1 MATPTNYTPK
11 RLVDPAQLTGAYT
24 ILYTSPASPAL
35 GTQVTSIKLVNT
47 GTAAVTA
54 TLNIVKSGGAV
65 DTTTMICDAFSV
77 PPDGLP
83 YEILTQ
89 PQAFYLNASDTIR
102 GLASTT
108 AIITYHMSGV
118 ELA

>member
-1 MATPTNYTPK
+1 MATPTSYTPK
-11 RLVDPAQLTGAYT
+11 RLVDPAQLTGAST
-24 ILYTSPASPAL
+24 ILYTSPAGPAL

-47 GTAAVTA
+47 GTAATNA
-54 TLNIVKSGGAV
+54 TMYIVKSGGAV
-65 DTTTMICDAFSV
+65 DDTVALCKNFSV
-77 PPDGLP
+77 PADGLP

-102 GLASTT
+102 GLAST
-108 AIITYHMSGV
+108 ASVITYHISGV